1 MPLCRF
7 EAIWAGI
14 FTLSPSMVKFCLEP
28 PGQVQP
34 FGPKV
39 WGIAPGGRTPLY
51 KSYRHE
57 PPSRVGFWGLFG
69 RKTGIVFE
77 GSMGAYERI
86 YRFNS
91 K

>member
-1 MPLCRF
+1 
-7 EAIWAGI
+7 
-14 FTLSPSMVKFCLEP
+14 MVKFCLEP

-39 WGIAPGGRTPLY
+39 WGIATWGGVGGTPLY

-57 PPSRVGFWGLFG
+57 PSRRVGFWGLFG
-69 RKTGIVFE
+69 LKTGIVFQ
-77 GSMGAYERI
+77 GSTGAYERI